1 LTIRSKVEGARAM
14 AVFASHHV
22 DVMEKSPD
30 PRIRESAG
38 ETVALFTPI
47 IKSFLTDLGVSA
59 TSSAQQVF
67 GGHGYIREH
76 GMEQLYRDCRITPIY
91 EGTNEVQ
98 ALDLVGRKLGGRIG
112 QCADRLFQSWQDLLT
127 DNLDKDDTREI
138 AVAAQTALARLQE
151 ATLWLRKRIG
161 SDDAAV
167 RGAASNYQRLFALTA
182 IACLWVDIVVSIRE
196 KCGAFYETKRK
207 TARFFAQ
214 QVLPETGALHEVIT
228 SGGDALR
235 DFSVDDFSN

>member
-1 LTIRSKVEGARAM
+1 
-14 AVFASHHV
+14 
-22 DVMEKSPD
+22 
-30 PRIRESAG
+30 
-38 ETVALFTPI
+38 LFTPI

-98 ALDLVGRKLGGRIG
+98 ALDLVGRKLGGKIG
-112 QCADRLFQSWQDLLT
+112 QGADRLFQSWQHLLAANQ
-127 DNLDKDDTREI
+127 DEDATREI
-138 AVAAQTALARLQE
+138 AGAAQTALARLQE
-151 ATLWLRKRIG
+151 ATLWLRERIG
-161 SDDAAV
+161 ADDAAV

-182 IACLWVDIVVSIRE
+182 IACLWVDMVVTIRE
-196 KCGAFYETKRK
+196 KSDAFYEAKRK

-228 SGGDALR
+228 SGADALG